1 MLPIVFYDVFYDS
14 LTRSVEILKS
24 SDREQLSILTLLMKN
39 TSPPEPELNSIAK
52 EFGFPMKSVR
62 DMRQL
67 ERRLGEEG
75 FRLKVFSFI
84 SGIGGTVASVVGR
97 ILRRLMTYSL
107 GSLFCYKGLNGDKYS
122 FQEPNICSIT
132 IGKQ

>member
-1 MLPIVFYDVFYDS
+1 MLAKLLVKLHLIIFIWFQQMLPILRRLDS
-14 LTRSVEILKS
+14 LTEECGDTEILWS
-24 SDREQLSILTLLMKN
+24 RTTFNFDSICD
-39 TSPPEPELNSIAK
+39 I
-52 EFGFPMKSVR
+52 VR

-107 GSLFCYKGLNGDKYS
+107 GSLFCYKRLNGDKYA
-122 FQEPNICSIT
+122 FQKTNICSII

>member
-1 MLPIVFYDVFYDS
+1 MSAKLLVKLHLIIFIWFQQMLPILRRLDS
-14 LTRSVEILKS
+14 LTEECGDTEILWS
-24 SDREQLSILTLLMKN
+24 RTTFNFDSICD
-39 TSPPEPELNSIAK
+39 I
-52 EFGFPMKSVR
+52 VR

-75 FRLKVFSFI
+75 FRLKVSSFI
-84 SGIGGTVASVVGR
+84 SGIGGTVASVVWS

-107 GSLFCYKGLNGDKYS
+107 GSLFCYKGLNGDKYA
-122 FQEPNICSIT
+122 FQETNICSII